1 MGTNPQPAPAQK
13 PAPWIARQP
22 ILALDESVEGYEL
35 LFRENAEERRYFPD
49 AADATGADQATLA
62 AIDTLN
68 LLGLEVLCDGRA
80 AFINCAQ
87 SMLLKG
93 YFAMLPP
100 GETVLEIDEAV
111 GADATVEAACQRL
124 KQAGYRIALDRFAPS
139 DPRAPLLDYADFLK
153 VDVKKLTR
161 EDSAGLAARYGT
173 DHRRMLA
180 LKVESRQDFV
190 TAKQCGYR
198 LFQGYFFRR
207 PERLQARQIPANQAT
222 FLRLLQAIAKPQLD
236 FNEIEDLIKHEPSL
250 CYRLLRY
257 LNSPLLGLASPVQ
270 SVRHALNLLGERE
283 AVRWIR
289 MATTL
294 VLGQEKT
301 SDLVLASLVRA
312 RFCELLAPK
321 VPHGNS
327 DLFLLGMLSLMD
339 AILQMPIGIVVE
351 DLHLDA
357 GIKAQLVFG
366 KTGEKTPLS
375 PIYDLMVARE
385 AGDWSAVTSLGKQLN
400 LSLYFIAESYNA
412 AMKWGHQMTSSTRAP
427 APPAK

>member
-1 MGTNPQPAPAQK
+1 
-13 PAPWIARQP
+13 
-22 ILALDESVEGYEL
+22 
-35 LFRENAEERRYFPD
+35 
-49 AADATGADQATLA
+49 
-62 AIDTLN
+62 
-68 LLGLEVLCDGRA
+68 
-80 AFINCAQ
+80 
-87 SMLLKG
+87 
-93 YFAMLPP
+93 
-100 GETVLEIDEAV
+100 
-111 GADATVEAACQRL
+111 
-124 KQAGYRIALDRFAPS
+124 
-139 DPRAPLLDYADFLK
+139 
-153 VDVKKLTR
+153 
-161 EDSAGLAARYGT
+161 
-173 DHRRMLA
+173 MLA